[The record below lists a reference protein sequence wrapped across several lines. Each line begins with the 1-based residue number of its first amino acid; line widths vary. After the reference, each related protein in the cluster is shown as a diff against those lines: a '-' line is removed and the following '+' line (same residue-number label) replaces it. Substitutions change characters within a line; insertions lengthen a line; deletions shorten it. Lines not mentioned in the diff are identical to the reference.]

1 MLSPEAPREPRHPL
15 EPVRPLRATAL
26 TVAAILALAGCGGDD
41 DEDSASDPVATSE
54 LTITVD
60 PDGPGGGD
68 ALEAEISCPGAN
80 APPSACEALDGLPA
94 NAAAPVPASQPCTEI
109 YGGPDVVTITG
120 TLAGEE
126 IDTELTRENGCE
138 IERFERFGELIAAL
152 FPDYE
157 PGASLAP

>member
-1 MLSPEAPREPRHPL
+1 M
-15 EPVRPLRATAL
+15 RPLLSTVLAL
-26 TVAAILALAGCGGDD
+26 LALAGCGGDED

-54 LTITVD
+54 LTITID
-60 PDGPGGGD
+60 SDGPGGED
-68 ALEAEISCPGAN
+68 ALEAGISCPGAN

-94 NAAAPVPASQPCTEI
+94 DAAAPVPANQPCTEI

-120 TLAGEE
+120 TLEGEE
-126 IDTELTRENGCE
+126 IDAELTRENGCQ
-138 IERFERFGELIAAL
+138 IERFERFAPLIAAL